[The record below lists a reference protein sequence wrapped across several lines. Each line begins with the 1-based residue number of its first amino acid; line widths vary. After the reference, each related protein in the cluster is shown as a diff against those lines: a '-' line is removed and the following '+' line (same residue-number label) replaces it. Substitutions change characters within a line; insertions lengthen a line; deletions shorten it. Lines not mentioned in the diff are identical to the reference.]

1 MRKNES
7 ELTTPGRLN
16 TRADKILIT
25 KLRAPILTHILNIPI
40 TIYIKHD
47 YNPNKYV
54 STIRSRCG

>member
-40 TIYIKHD
+40 IIYIKHN
-47 YNPNKYV
+47 YHLNKYV